1 VEIIFCSALMSDD
14 EQGRAGTDVSI
25 EAAPYTYAQMG
36 IVKAYL
42 PNLNAFECQYLD
54 KKQCQ
59 S

>member
-1 VEIIFCSALMSDD
+1 MSDD